1 MRLFQYGKVVLKY
14 KLEHLFPKLILKNI
28 GFIRNIF
35 KTETVSGPLPYRIRK
50 AIEELG
56 PVYIK
61 LGQLLSTR
69 QDVLGTAFI
78 NELKLLQDN
87 VDPINYKLFQS
98 KLDAI
103 TIKLHDIDTIPA
115 AVGSVAQVHYAKLES
130 GREVVIKI
138 IKPGIDI
145 LIDQDFKLLK
155 NFSHLIKLSKKF
167 KKIKLDKIIDE
178 LHLSI
183 KKELDLIIE
192 SNNIKQFRHNM
203 RQFDFIK
210 IPEVFYADK
219 DVIVLERM
227 YGIPIDQKQDL
238 LDQQVDIVKM
248 LNQGLEAFV
257 VQAFYYG
264 FYHADPHPGNVWIDK
279 DGNRIYLD
287 FGIMGKISKQ
297 DRETILRLAVMLFNK
312 RYDAVKELIKNA
324 GWADNELNGIESQ
337 LEKIFQG
344 VNLKTVKEFD
354 LAKTMSNLLDIL
366 NIYDVDIP
374 THLVLFIKTL
384 IVVDG
389 FTKTLAPSND
399 VIKSLIPIL
408 IKHFSRFSR

>member
-1 MRLFQYGKVVLKY
+1 LRLADYGKVILKY
-14 KLEHLFPKLILKNI
+14 KLEHLFTKQILKNI
-28 GFIRNIF
+28 GFIRNFF
-35 KTETVSGPLPYRIRK
+35 KIDSVSGPLPYRIRK
-50 AIEELG
+50 ALEELG

-69 QDVLGTAFI
+69 QDLLGPSFI

-115 AVGSVAQVHYAKLES
+115 AVGSVAQVYYAKLES

-145 LIDQDFKLLK
+145 LIEQDFKLLK
-155 NFSHLIKLSKKF
+155 NFSHLVKLSNKF

-183 KKELDLIIE
+183 KQELDLVIE
-192 SNNIKQFRHNM
+192 SNNIKQFRDNM
-203 RQFDFIK
+203 RQFNFIK

-219 DVIVLERM
+219 DVIILERM

-238 LDQQVDIVKM
+238 LDQQIDIVKM
-248 LNQGLEAFV
+248 LNQGLEVFF

-297 DRETILRLAVMLFNK
+297 DRETILRLIIMLFSK

-324 GWADNELNGIESQ
+324 GWADNELDGIELQ

-344 VNLKTVKEFD
+344 VNLKTVKD
-354 LAKTMSNLLDIL
+354 LNLSRTMSDLLDLL
-366 NIYDVDIP
+366 NTYDVNTP

-384 IVVDG
+384 AVVDG
-389 FTKTLAPSND
+389 FHKTLAPSHD
-399 VIKSLIPIL
+399 VIKSVIPIL
-408 IKHFSRFSR
+408 TKHFSRFS